1 MKVRVRLFSILRDR
15 AGTSETEIQLP
26 AGATVGGALE
36 NLAERLPRLAPTL
49 LGAGGFPLLLAV
61 NRDYAK
67 RETTLR
73 DGDELAVLPPVSG
86 GSGLPHGL
94 LLLSGGFDS
103 PVAGS
108 LVLASGRTL
117 DAVHYTMEPFTDDAS
132 VHKARDLARRLG
144 LGRLIVIPLGEDL
157 AEFTRKCG
165 HRYYFILLKR
175 LMVRVA
181 ERVAA
186 TVGAS
191 FLVTG
196 ENLGQVSSQTLSNLT
211 VIDQISTLPIVRP
224 VIGLD
229 KQEIVDYAK
238 RISTYETSRGPEL
251 CDLLGPKHPATHSSV
266 ADILAEEAKLDVEA
280 LVRNA
285 LSKAKTEPLV
295 PFGVPLTKPGA
306 SGTKAV

>member
-1 MKVRVRLFSILRDR
+1 MKVRVRLFSILRER
-15 AGTSETEIQLP
+15 AGTAETELHLP
-26 AGATVGGALE
+26 SGATVGGALE
-36 NLAERLPRLAPTL
+36 DLAKRLPRLAPTL
-49 LGAGGFPLLLAV
+49 SGNGGFPLLLAV

-67 RETTLR
+67 PDTRLQ
-73 DGDELAVLPPVSG
+73 DGDELALLPPVSG
-86 GSGLPHGL
+86 GSELPHGL

-108 LVLASGRTL
+108 MVLASGRTL

-144 LGRLIVIPLGEDL
+144 LRRLIVIPLGEDL

-181 ERVAA
+181 ERVAKNVDA
-186 TVGAS
+186 T

-211 VIDQISTLPIVRP
+211 VIDQVATMPIVRP
-224 VIGLD
+224 VMGLD

-238 RISTYETSRGPEL
+238 RIATYETSRGPEL
-251 CDLLGPKHPATHSSV
+251 CDLLGPKHPATHSS
-266 ADILAEEAKLDVEA
+266 AGDILLEEAKLDVEA
-280 LVRNA
+280 LVINA
-285 LSKAKTEPLV
+285 LSKAKTEVLV
-295 PFGVPLTKPGA
+295 PFAAPITKRGA
-306 SGTKAV
+306 AGTKAA